1 MFSLFPYLFLLFILC
16 IETIT
21 DLRERRIPDS
31 AIVAAILVK
40 IGYTVMDWVFGNSA
54 VYQNVEN
61 PALIKGL
68 LLLLLDGLVVS
79 LPVLLL
85 TLVIEK
91 LWQKEAMGGGDIKLL
106 FVTGLYLGWEKNL
119 WMLLIASMIGVVV
132 GMIKAREKECNEEG
146 YFPFGPMIAI
156 ATVICMAI

>member
-1 MFSLFPYLFLLFILC
+1 MFSLFPYLFLIFILC
-16 IETIT
+16 IVTIT

-40 IGYTVMDWVFGNSA
+40 IGYTVMNWVFGNSA

-61 PALIKGL
+61 SALIKVL
-68 LLLLLDGLVVS
+68 LQLLVVS

-119 WMLLIASMIGVVV
+119 WMLLIACMIGVVV
-132 GMIKAREKECNEEG
+132 GMVKAREKECNEEG

>member
-1 MFSLFPYLFLLFILC
+1 MFSLFPYLFLFFILC
-16 IETIT
+16 IVTIT

-40 IGYTVMDWVFGNSA
+40 IGYAVMDWKFGNSA

-61 PALIKGL
+61 SALIKVL
-68 LLLLLDGLVVS
+68 LQLFLDGLVVS

-132 GMIKAREKECNEEG
+132 GMIKAREKECNEES